1 MSSASAEQLS
11 ESPAPSDS
19 AKRILPWLVAIAL
32 FMEHLDSTILNTAIP
47 AMAQSLHVAPLA
59 LRSVSTSYM
68 LALAVFIPISG
79 WMADRF
85 GTRRVFFAAV
95 GLFALGS
102 LVCGLSLNVQMLV
115 AARILQG
122 MGGAMM
128 TPVGRVALVRTFPR
142 SDLLRTMNYVIV
154 PALVGPM
161 VGPLIG
167 GLIVHWL
174 HWRIIFFLNLPL
186 AIFGLW
192 LVHRTMPNYLESDTP
207 PLDRTGFLL
216 FGAGIALLSYALQV
230 FGEHTMATA
239 PLSLLTALSL
249 LLLAL
254 YGWHSRRVENPVLAL
269 WLLRARTLQVS
280 VIAGG
285 VSRLGI
291 GGMPFLLPLL
301 YQIGL
306 GFTPWEAGLLMM
318 PNAVA
323 AILMKI
329 SSGRV
334 LARLG
339 HRTTLISNTAIVG
352 LTIGCFSLV
361 GPGVSVWALA
371 ALSFVQGF
379 FISLQFTS
387 INSLVYAEVEDRD
400 AAKASSIASTA
411 QQLTFS
417 FGTALAALLAGWFL
431 SGLDQTNPAQILP
444 ALHRVFLTMGILTIL
459 SSLCYLRLRPSDG
472 SNISGHGQGR
482 RQ

>member
-1 MSSASAEQLS
+1 VPTS
-11 ESPAPSDS
+11 ESPETSDS

-47 AMAQSLHVAPLA
+47 AMAESLRVVPLA

-95 GLFALGS
+95 ALFALGS
-102 LVCGLSLNVQMLV
+102 LVCGLSLNVPMLV

-122 MGGAMM
+122 IGGAMM

-142 SDLLRTMNYVIV
+142 SDLLRIMNYVIV
-154 PALVGPM
+154 PALIGPM
-161 VGPLIG
+161 VGPFIG

-174 HWRIIFFLNLPL
+174 HWRLIFFLNLPL
-186 AIFGLW
+186 ALFGLW
-192 LVHRTMPNYLESDTP
+192 LIRRTMPNYLETDTP

-216 FGAGIALLSYALQV
+216 FGAGIALLSYVLQV

-239 PLSLLTALSL
+239 PLSLLTAGSL

-254 YGWHSRRVENPVLAL
+254 YRWHSRRVENPVLAL

-306 GFTPWEAGLLMM
+306 GLTPWEAGLLMM
-318 PNAVA
+318 PNAAA

-339 HRTTLISNTAIVG
+339 HRTTLISNTVLVG
-352 LTIGCFSLV
+352 IIIGCFSLV
-361 GPGVSVWALA
+361 GPGIPVWRLA

-379 FISLQFTS
+379 FMSLQFTS

-431 SGLDQTNPAQILP
+431 SGLDQTNPAEILP
-444 ALHRVFLTMGILTIL
+444 ALHRVFLTMGGLTIL
-459 SSLCYLRLRPSDG
+459 SSLCYLRLRPNDG
-472 SNISGHGQGR
+472 NNISGRGR
-482 RQ
+482 RPT

>member
-1 MSSASAEQLS
+1 
-11 ESPAPSDS
+11 
-19 AKRILPWLVAIAL
+19 
-32 FMEHLDSTILNTAIP
+32 MEHLDSTILNTAIP
-47 AMAQSLHVAPLA
+47 AMAESLSVVPLA

-85 GTRRVFFAAV
+85 GTRRVFFVAIA
-95 GLFALGS
+95 LFALGS
-102 LVCGLSLNVQMLV
+102 LVCGLSLNVPMLV
-115 AARILQG
+115 AARLLQG

-154 PALVGPM
+154 PALIGPM
-161 VGPLIG
+161 VGPFIG

-174 HWRIIFFLNLPL
+174 HWRLIFFLNLPL
-186 AIFGLW
+186 ALFGLW
-192 LVHRTMPNYLESDTP
+192 LVQRTMPNYFEADTP

-216 FGAGIALLSYALQV
+216 FGAGIALVSYVLQV
-230 FGEHTMATA
+230 FGEHSMSAA
-239 PLSLLTALSL
+239 PLSLLTASSL
-249 LLLAL
+249 LLIAL
-254 YGWHSRRVENPVLAL
+254 YGWHSRRVGNPVLAL

-318 PNAVA
+318 PNAAA

-339 HRTTLISNTAIVG
+339 HRTTLIGNTVLVGIV
-352 LTIGCFSLV
+352 IGCFSLV
-361 GPGVSVWALA
+361 GPGISVWQIA

-379 FISLQFTS
+379 FTSLQFTS
-387 INSLVYAEVEDRD
+387 INSLVYAEIEDRD

-417 FGTALAALLAGWFL
+417 FGTALAALLAGWLL

-444 ALHRVFLTMGILTIL
+444 ALHRVFLTMGALTIL
-459 SSLCYLRLRPSDG
+459 SSLCYLRLRPNDAN
-472 SNISGHGQGR
+472 NISGHGREQDGASR
-482 RQ
+482 RQLEA

>member
-1 MSSASAEQLS
+1 VSSASAEQPS
-11 ESPAPSDS
+11 EPATSDS

-47 AMAQSLHVAPLA
+47 AMAESLRVVPLA

-95 GLFALGS
+95 ALFALGS
-102 LVCGLSLNVQMLV
+102 LLCGLSLNVPMLV

-142 SDLLRTMNYVIV
+142 SDLLRMMNYVIV
-154 PALVGPM
+154 PALIGPM
-161 VGPLIG
+161 VGPFIG

-174 HWRIIFFLNLPL
+174 HWRLIFFLNLPL
-186 AIFGLW
+186 ALFGLW
-192 LVHRTMPNYLESDTP
+192 LVRRTMPNYQEADTP
-207 PLDRTGFLL
+207 PLDRMGFLF
-216 FGAGIALLSYALQV
+216 FGAGIALLSYVLQV
-230 FGEHTMATA
+230 FGEHTISTA

-254 YGWHSRRVENPVLAL
+254 YGWHSRRVEKPVLAL

-306 GFTPWEAGLLMM
+306 GFSPWEAGLLMM
-318 PNAVA
+318 PNAAA

-334 LARLG
+334 LAWLG
-339 HRTTLISNTAIVG
+339 HRTTLISNTVLVG
-352 LTIGCFSLV
+352 IIIGCFSLV
-361 GPGVSVWALA
+361 GPGIPVWQLA
-371 ALSFVQGF
+371 TLSFVQGF

-387 INSLVYAEVEDRD
+387 INSLVYAEVEDHD

-431 SGLDQTNPAQILP
+431 SGFDQTAPAQILP
-444 ALHRVFLTMGILTIL
+444 ALHRVFLTMGALTIL
-459 SSLCYLRLRPSDG
+459 SSLCYLRLRPDDG
-472 SNISGHGQGR
+472 NNISGR
-482 RQ
+482 RTTRR